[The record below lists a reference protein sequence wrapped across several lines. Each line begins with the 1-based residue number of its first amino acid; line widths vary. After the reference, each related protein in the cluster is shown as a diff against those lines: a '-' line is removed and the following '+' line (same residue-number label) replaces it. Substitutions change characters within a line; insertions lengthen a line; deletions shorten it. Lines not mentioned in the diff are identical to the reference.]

1 MLIHDVIIVNNL
13 IIIEI
18 WQLAC
23 DLFNIFSEL
32 YIHIETLL

>member
-23 DLFNIFSEL
+23 DLLFSEL